1 MLDRRRRFCLDELKT
16 NKIREKLRTK
26 VLHNI
31 MVPTCYPWVVRTFY
45 IILLVRLYRT
55 LFQLQSCPIT
65 PVKQNRSHNSGSI
78 LDFFHLNRVKSIA
91 S

>member
-1 MLDRRRRFCLDELKT
+1 MLDRHRRFYLDELKT

-31 MVPTCYPWVVRTFY
+31 MIPTCYPWVVRTFY

-55 LFQLQSCPIT
+55 QFQLQSCPIT
-65 PVKQNRSHNSGSI
+65 LVKQNRSHNRAEVFWISSI
-78 LDFFHLNRVKSIA
+78 
-91 S
+91 